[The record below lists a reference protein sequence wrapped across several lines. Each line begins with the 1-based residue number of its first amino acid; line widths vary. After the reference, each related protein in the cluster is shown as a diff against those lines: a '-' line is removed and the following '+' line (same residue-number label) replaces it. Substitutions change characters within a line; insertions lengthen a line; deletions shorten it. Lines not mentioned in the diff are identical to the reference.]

1 MALIEIDGL
10 PGFTVLKNGWIFPWQ
25 TVSHN
30 QMLDHVSLNR
40 NFGFCIQ
47 QKLKHTQRSSY
58 LPRLDFLDTV
68 LEHSLSLDVHFSGFF
83 DTIAQMM
90 C

>member
-1 MALIEIDGL
+1 MVCLGL
-10 PGFTVLKNGWIFPWQ
+10 PFLKIGGSFHGY
-25 TVSHN
+25 VSHN
-30 QMLDHVSLNR
+30 QMLDNVSLKR
-40 NFGFCIQ
+40 IFGFRIQ

-83 DTIAQMM
+83 DTITQ
-90 C
+90 